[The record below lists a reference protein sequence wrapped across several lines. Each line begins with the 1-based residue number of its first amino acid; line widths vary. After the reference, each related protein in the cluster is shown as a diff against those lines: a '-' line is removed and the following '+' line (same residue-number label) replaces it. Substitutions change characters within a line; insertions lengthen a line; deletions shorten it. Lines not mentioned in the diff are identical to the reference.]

1 MPEESANSLNSNHE
15 RRLSVTCRYIDKLLA
30 DMESM
35 LNVATSKLAFPQYTP
50 DLTSAQRRVVED
62 YISRIRS
69 QLIRVL
75 DGQNIERPP
84 ADIPVARSLH
94 STLTFVD
101 ITVEELRP
109 EYMRG
114 YGEVPPQAAV
124 ELNRIAGELQG
135 LVRQLDQY
143 LMRGAGENL
152 QQRLEKL
159 EQTGDEVPL
168 LRRLGTIITEDERVE
183 FRSTLP
189 LASVASEDQQGS
201 PENSYGES
209 ALLRLGELAE
219 EFDAE
224 QVAADARSVA
234 ERISEGRFYVA
245 CIGQFKRG
253 KSSVLNALVGDSLL
267 PTGVVPV
274 TTVPTI
280 VRYGSHA
287 AARVRFEA
295 GASGWTDIPVKTV
308 DEYVSEEKNPENA
321 KHVAALEIFVPNP
334 LLATGMCFVDT
345 PGLGSVFTGNTAATQ
360 AFIPHIDAA
369 LVVIGADPP
378 LAGEELVLVE
388 AVARHVQDLIVAL
401 NKADRTTDAER
412 AAAVAFARRQL
423 EKRLQHPVEPFF
435 EVSAAEQ
442 LEHRG
447 TGRDWDKLVAA
458 LRHLV
463 EGSGRRLIRAACER
477 GLERISEQL
486 LVIIMEEREA
496 LQRPIEESESRIAV
510 MKQTIADAERSMR
523 ELAYLFMAEQQH
535 LSDMFVDRHKAF
547 LARVMPQAS
556 KEFDVAL
563 QSISCWLGPSY
574 RRRSFREAQEVARRH
589 IVPWLKP
596 EQEEAEKEYR
606 RVALRFVEMANEF
619 LKKLANAGIPELAR
633 MPHALDPESGFRVRS
648 EFTFLDFIEV
658 AQPAS
663 PLRWLA
669 DLILGLVG
677 ALRIIKSDARRFLA
691 RLLEFNSTRVQS
703 DILNRVQESRGKL
716 ETEIRKLLHEV
727 SRIAEQAL
735 ARAKRVREE
744 GAPAVEAEL
753 RRLDSLEQEVR
764 ALGAPEISEN

>member
-30 DMESM
+30 DMESI
-35 LNVATSKLAFPQYTP
+35 LSISSSKLAFPQYTS
-50 DLTSAQRRVVED
+50 DLTSTQRRVIED
-62 YISRIRS
+62 YITRIRA

-75 DGQNIERPP
+75 DGQHIERPP

-124 ELNRIAGELQG
+124 ELNSIAGELQG
-135 LVRQLDQY
+135 LVRELDQY
-143 LMRGAGENL
+143 LKRSTGENL
-152 QQRLEKL
+152 QQRPKKP
-159 EQTGDEVPL
+159 EQKGVEVPL
-168 LRRLGTIITEDERVE
+168 LPV
-183 FRSTLP
+183 
-189 LASVASEDQQGS
+189 ASVAPEQQAA
-201 PENSYGES
+201 PENSHGEA
-209 ALLRLGELAE
+209 ALLRLAELAE
-219 EFDAE
+219 EFDVE

-234 ERISEGRFYVA
+234 ERVSEGRFYVA

-253 KSSVLNALVGDSLL
+253 KSSVLNALVGDSVL

-280 VRYGSHA
+280 VRHGPHA
-287 AARVRFEA
+287 AARVRFQAAA
-295 GASGWTDIPVKTV
+295 GGWTDIPVGTV

-321 KHVAALEIFVPNP
+321 KHVAALEIFVPSS

-378 LAGEELVLVE
+378 LAGEELALVE
-388 AVARHVQDLIVAL
+388 AVAQRVQDLIFTV

-423 EKRLQHPVEPFF
+423 EKRLQHSVGPLF

-442 LEHRG
+442 LGHRG
-447 TGRDWDKLVAA
+447 SGRDWDKLVAA
-458 LRHLV
+458 LKLLV

-477 GLERISEQL
+477 GVERISEQL
-486 LVIIMEEREA
+486 LVIITEEREA

-535 LSDMFVDRHKAF
+535 LSDMFVDRHKSF
-547 LARVMPQAS
+547 LAQVMPQANR
-556 KEFDVAL
+556 ELDVAL
-563 QSISCWLGPSY
+563 QSISSWLGPSY
-574 RRRSFREAQEVARRH
+574 RRRIFREAQEIARRH
-589 IVPWLKP
+589 VVPWLKP

-669 DLILGLVG
+669 DLTLGLVG
-677 ALRIIKSDARRFLA
+677 AGKIIKNDAQRFLA

-703 DILNRVQESRGKL
+703 DILNRVQESRAKL

-764 ALGAPEISEN
+764 GLGSPEIS

>member
-30 DMESM
+30 DMESI
-35 LNVATSKLAFPQYTP
+35 LSISSSKLAFPQYTS
-50 DLTSAQRRVVED
+50 DLTPAQRRVIED
-62 YISRIRS
+62 YITRIRA

-75 DGQNIERPP
+75 DGQHIERPP

-124 ELNRIAGELQG
+124 ELNSIAGELQG
-135 LVRQLDQY
+135 LVRELDQY
-143 LMRGAGENL
+143 LTRSAGENP
-152 QQRLEKL
+152 QQRPKKL
-159 EQTGDEVPL
+159 EQTGEEAL
-168 LRRLGTIITEDERVE
+168 L
-183 FRSTLP
+183 LP
-189 LASVASEDQQGS
+189 SASVASEQQKTA
-201 PENSYGES
+201 PENSHGES

-234 ERISEGRFYVA
+234 ERVSEGRFYVA

-253 KSSVLNALVGDSLL
+253 KSSVLNALVGDSVL

-280 VRYGSHA
+280 VRHGPHA
-287 AARVRFEA
+287 AARVRFQA
-295 GASGWTDIPVKTV
+295 ASGGWTDIPVKTV

-321 KHVAALEIFVPNP
+321 KHVAALEIFVPSP

-388 AVARHVQDLIVAL
+388 AVAQRVQDLIFTV

-412 AAAVAFARRQL
+412 AAAVGFARRQL
-423 EKRLQHPVEPFF
+423 EKRLQHSVGPLF

-442 LEHRG
+442 LGHRG
-447 TGRDWDKLVAA
+447 PGRDWDKLVAA
-458 LRHLV
+458 LKHLV

-477 GLERISEQL
+477 GVERISEQL
-486 LVIIMEEREA
+486 LVMITEEREA

-535 LSDMFVDRHKAF
+535 LSDMFVDRHKSF
-547 LARVMPQAS
+547 LAQVTPQAS

-563 QSISCWLGPSY
+563 QSISSWLGPSY
-574 RRRSFREAQEVARRH
+574 RRRIFREAQEIARRH
-589 IVPWLKP
+589 VVPWLKP

-606 RVALRFVEMANEF
+606 GVALRFVEMANEF

-669 DLILGLVG
+669 DLALGLVG
-677 ALRIIKSDARRFLA
+677 AGRIIKNDAQRFLA

-716 ETEIRKLLHEV
+716 EAEIRKLLHEV

-753 RRLDSLEQEVR
+753 RRLDSLEHEVR
-764 ALGAPEISEN
+764 GLGSPEIS

>member
-30 DMESM
+30 DMESI
-35 LNVATSKLAFPQYTP
+35 LSISSSKLAFPQYTS
-50 DLTSAQRRVVED
+50 DLTPAQRRVIED
-62 YISRIRS
+62 YITRIRA

-75 DGQNIERPP
+75 DGQHIERPP

-124 ELNRIAGELQG
+124 ELNSIAGELQG
-135 LVRQLDQY
+135 LVRELDQY
-143 LMRGAGENL
+143 LTRSAGENP
-152 QQRLEKL
+152 QQRPKKL
-159 EQTGDEVPL
+159 EQTGEEAPL
-168 LRRLGTIITEDERVE
+168 LP
-183 FRSTLP
+183 S
-189 LASVASEDQQGS
+189 ASVASEQQKTA
-201 PENSYGES
+201 PENSHGES
-209 ALLRLGELAE
+209 ALLRLAELAE

-234 ERISEGRFYVA
+234 ERVSEGRFYVA

-253 KSSVLNALVGDSLL
+253 KSSVLNALVGDSVL

-280 VRYGSHA
+280 VRHGPHA
-287 AARVRFEA
+287 AARVRFQAAA
-295 GASGWTDIPVKTV
+295 GGWTDIPVKTV

-321 KHVAALEIFVPNP
+321 KHVAGLEIFVPSP

-378 LAGEELVLVE
+378 LAGEELVMVE
-388 AVARHVQDLIVAL
+388 AVAQRVQDLIFTV

-423 EKRLQHPVEPFF
+423 EKRIQHSVGPLF

-442 LEHRG
+442 LGHRG
-447 TGRDWDKLVAA
+447 PGRDWDKLVAA
-458 LRHLV
+458 LKHLV

-477 GLERISEQL
+477 GVERISEQL
-486 LVIIMEEREA
+486 LVMITEEREA

-535 LSDMFVDRHKAF
+535 LSDMFVDRHKLF
-547 LARVMPQAS
+547 LAQVMPQAS

-563 QSISCWLGPSY
+563 QSISSWLGPSY
-574 RRRSFREAQEVARRH
+574 RRRIFREAQEIARRH
-589 IVPWLKP
+589 VVPWLKP

-606 RVALRFVEMANEF
+606 GVALRFVEMANEF

-669 DLILGLVG
+669 DLTLGLVG
-677 ALRIIKSDARRFLA
+677 AGKIIKNDARRFLA

-764 ALGAPEISEN
+764 GLGSPEIS